1 MIKDHN
7 NQISLQHMWYEI
19 PDCVRGLVYGS
30 QIQPLGCLE
39 QQQKNFSA
47 ASMPQLRGQTVR
59 LQVLLGQQKKPERH
73 SKTG

>member
-7 NQISLQHMWYEI
+7 NQISRQHMWYEI

-39 QQQKNFSA
+39 QQFA
-47 ASMPQLRGQTVR
+47 VC
-59 LQVLLGQQKKPERH
+59 
-73 SKTG
+73 